1 MRHDRFRTLM
11 MITCLCTILTAGAG
25 RAAAEEE
32 NQFKKDMK
40 QAGRD
45 MKSGIVEFGRGMRG
59 VGKDV
64 GHGAVNVGK
73 EVGHTAKDAPKDVA
87 DKVKHGHDRKEEH
100 GPRIPLADP

>member
-1 MRHDRFRTLM
+1 MRHDRFKTS
-11 MITCLCTILTAGAG
+11 MIACLCAAVLGVGAG

-32 NQFKKDMK
+32 SQFKKDMK

-59 VGKDV
+59 AGKDV
-64 GHGAVNVGK
+64 GHGAAKVGK
-73 EVGHTAKDAPKDVA
+73 EVGQTVKGAPKDVG
-87 DKVKHGHDRKEEH
+87 DKVKHGHDRKAEH